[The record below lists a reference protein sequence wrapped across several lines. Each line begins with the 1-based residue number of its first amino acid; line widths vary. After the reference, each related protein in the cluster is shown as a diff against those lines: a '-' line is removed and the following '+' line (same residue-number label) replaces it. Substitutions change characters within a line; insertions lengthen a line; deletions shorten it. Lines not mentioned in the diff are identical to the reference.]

1 NYEQKGQE
9 SLALIQNQKAD
20 LQAIIDDTNTQGQEA
35 KNTLQN
41 AYNTLTY
48 NGVEEAINNYLTIKD
63 TNTRAKIYM
72 IYLGRFERSYIALQR
87 KNKVLQNVLSQNR
100 QAISKNV
107 TVVIPEVGAEIVKE
121 LGLIESES
129 DKQAKE
135 LLR

>member
-1 NYEQKGQE
+1 M
-9 SLALIQNQKAD
+9 
-20 LQAIIDDTNTQGQEA
+20 
-35 KNTLQN
+35 QN